1 VQNPLGR
8 IPSLTPK
15 HLHKLPH
22 KKNLFIALNAVV
34 LLVLAGSTAAYAGL
48 SKTITV
54 TLDGE
59 PSTVRTFGD
68 SVEAVLAAD
77 GIALGPKDRIRVA
90 GKAAAARTAI
100 ADGDDVTVAFAK
112 PVAVA
117 VDGKVKK
124 ATTHERTVGEVLKG
138 LGVQPTAE
146 AYVSS
151 SLGKPLSRSGN
162 QIVVSNPKTVTV
174 EADGAQEH
182 VKSTAPTVEEA
193 LEAADVRL
201 DGNDEVQP
209 ALGDL
214 VAAGDTIKVTRIE
227 QIEKTEEVD
236 VDQPVKYKDDNTMDK
251 GTDKVLEPGK
261 PGRARERVLL
271 TVADGEERSRLVLE
285 STKLAEPEIKL
296 VARGTAAV
304 PEAPYGVWDKI
315 AACESGGNWHTNTG
329 NGYYGGLQFS
339 AATWHSVGGPGLPH
353 ENSREVQIKYAKILQ
368 ARSGW
373 GQWGCAG
380 ARNN

>member
-1 VQNPLGR
+1 MR

-48 SKTITV
+48 SKTVTV

-59 PSTVRTFGD
+59 PTTVRTFGD

-77 GIALGPKDRIRVA
+77 GIALGPKDRIQVA
-90 GKAAAARTAI
+90 GKAASAGTLI
-100 ADGDDVTVAFAK
+100 DDGDDVAVAFAK

-138 LGVQPTAE
+138 LGVQPTPE

-151 SLGKPLSRSGN
+151 SLGEPLSRSGN
-162 QIVVSNPKTVTV
+162 QIVVSNRKTVTV
-174 EADGAQEH
+174 EADGEQEN

-193 LEAADVRL
+193 LEAADVKL

-227 QIEKTEEVD
+227 QVEKTEEVD
-236 VDQPVKYKDDNTMDK
+236 VDQPVKYQDDDTLEK
-251 GTDKVLEPGK
+251 GTAKVLEPGR

-271 TVADGEERSRLVLE
+271 TVADGEQRSRLVLE
-285 STKLAEPEIKL
+285 STELAEPKIKL
-296 VARGTAAV
+296 VARGTAAA

-315 AACESGGNWHTNTG
+315 AACESGGNWHINTG

-339 AATWHSVGGPGLPH
+339 AATWRSVGGPGLPH

>member
-1 VQNPLGR
+1 MQNPLGR

-48 SKTITV
+48 SKTVTV

-59 PSTVRTFGD
+59 PTTVRTFGD

-77 GIALGPKDRIRVA
+77 GIALGPKDRIQVA
-90 GKAAAARTAI
+90 GKAASAGTLI
-100 ADGDDVTVAFAK
+100 DDGDDVAVAFAK

-138 LGVQPTAE
+138 LGVQPTPE

-151 SLGKPLSRSGN
+151 SLGEPLSRSGN
-162 QIVVSNPKTVTV
+162 QIVVSNRKTVTV
-174 EADGAQEH
+174 EADGEQEN

-193 LEAADVRL
+193 LEAADVKL

-227 QIEKTEEVD
+227 QVEKTEEVD
-236 VDQPVKYKDDNTMDK
+236 VDQPVKYQDDNTLEK
-251 GTDKVLEPGK
+251 GTAKVLEPGR

-271 TVADGEERSRLVLE
+271 TVADGEQRSRLVLE
-285 STKLAEPEIKL
+285 STELAEPKIKL
-296 VARGTAAV
+296 VARGTAAA

-315 AACESGGNWHTNTG
+315 AACESGGNWHINTG

-339 AATWHSVGGPGLPH
+339 AATWRSVGGPGLPH